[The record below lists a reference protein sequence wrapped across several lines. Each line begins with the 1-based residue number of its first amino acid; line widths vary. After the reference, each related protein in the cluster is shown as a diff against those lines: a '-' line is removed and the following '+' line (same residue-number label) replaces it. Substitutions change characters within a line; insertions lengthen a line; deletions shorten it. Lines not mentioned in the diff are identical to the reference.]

1 MLKVIVNTSPLQY
14 LFQLNKMD
22 TLNQV
27 YESITVPLCVQQEI
41 STGIKNGVSLPKLES
56 YNWLTIESSKNTAI
70 LQFPSQLGKGEK
82 EVIALGFENKNSIL
96 ILDDY
101 LARQYAKAM
110 DLTVTGT
117 IGVLLKAKKLNLFP
131 KLKPILDE
139 LVQLGFRIS
148 KETYNDILLIAGE

>member
-1 MLKVIVNTSPLQY
+1 MPKVIVNTSPLQY

-131 KLKPILDE
+131 KLKPILDD